1 MQLWVIRSFLFETPL
16 IMSGLLLTLLP
27 RVNHGKDLCSKCSR
41 HCLVH
46 NGNGKVESED
56 PTYAACSHP
65 YLEERVMRVCVCV
78 RLAGKNDSIHLDRW
92 VTVSMHTDM
101 YIYIT
106 LYYCSRKRVSER
118 WWHLLSYI
126 FGSTNCCTVA
136 RFVLKSENL
145 SRRSLRS
152 KQT

>member
-1 MQLWVIRSFLFETPL
+1 
-16 IMSGLLLTLLP
+16 MSGLLLTLLP

-101 YIYIT
+101 YIYILHYIT
-106 LYYCSRKRVSER
+106 VQER
-118 WWHLLSYI
+118 ESQRGGGICFHTSLVQQ
-126 FGSTNCCTVA
+126 TVA
-136 RFVLKSENL
+136 QWQGL
-145 SRRSLRS
+145 S
-152 KQT
+152 